1 MLKFVEKQ
9 RLRYILLLLHTIF
22 SGLTKAMKFNS
33 HLAIVIFG
41 LLLVFSSFEIEARMG
56 SLIPPQC
63 DPKFK
68 GAMPDAI
75 KNLCKS
81 VAKLWEMSN
90 DMEDDLDQ
98 NGKNFNI

>member
-1 MLKFVEKQ
+1 
-9 RLRYILLLLHTIF
+9 
-22 SGLTKAMKFNS
+22 MKFNS
-33 HLAIVIFG
+33 HLAIAIFG
-41 LLLVFSSFEIEARMG
+41 LLLIFSSFEIEARIG
-56 SLIPPQC
+56 SLIPGPQC

-68 GAMPDAI
+68 GTVPDAI

-98 NGKNFNI
+98 NGKTLKFDVCNRILDHKSQ

>member
-1 MLKFVEKQ
+1 
-9 RLRYILLLLHTIF
+9 
-22 SGLTKAMKFNS
+22 MKFNS

-63 DPKFK
+63 NPKFK

-81 VAKLWEMSN
+81 VARLWEMSN

-98 NGKNFNI
+98 NGKKFGTLRILDNNTFFRNMRFMLVEMP

>member
-1 MLKFVEKQ
+1 
-9 RLRYILLLLHTIF
+9 
-22 SGLTKAMKFNS
+22 MKFNS

-68 GAMPDAI
+68 GTMPDAI

-90 DMEDDLDQ
+90 DMEDDLDK